1 MFLVCYFT
9 NIYVCSFF
17 LYVLPGCSWTRKW
30 LQFDNSYFLR
40 ASEDSSDASQ
50 LLWLPTDQA
59 LYDSPEFRPYFVR
72 YMNSQEDFF
81 ADYAAAHK
89 KMSELGA
96 KFQFRVSLC

>member
-1 MFLVCYFT
+1 MMLCFFYH
-9 NIYVCSFF
+9 IYTLRC
-17 LYVLPGCSWTRKW
+17 LYVGCSWTRKW
-30 LQFDNSYFLR
+30 LQFDNSYFQR
-40 ASEDSSDASQ
+40 AAEDSADAAQ

-96 KFQFRVSLC
+96 KFKYRITLG

>member
-1 MFLVCYFT
+1 MTSYLYHIFT
-9 NIYVCSFF
+9 LRC
-17 LYVLPGCSWTRKW
+17 LYAGCSWTRKW
-30 LQFDNSYFLR
+30 LQFDNSYYQR
-40 ASEDSSDASQ
+40 AAEDSADAAQ

-96 KFQFRVSLC
+96 KFKYRITLG